1 VDELYATVR
10 FSTSNGTL
18 FVRQGAN
25 STPFYGEATIS
36 QSLNWAATA
45 AFAIQQN
52 SSTSYSFFFNTGV
65 TPGVGFFTVQSQSAF
80 TYSGTTSASGPT
92 GCFIYPTLLFQ
103 QGISTSGEAT
113 FAADVLQAY
122 TFQSQYNT
130 FAFQNASLTTLFSI
144 AAAGSVLST
153 PLTCTGAFTCPDA
166 SLSIAKTSGLQ
177 AALDAKAPTASPS
190 FSGTTSVASL
200 TASSSVTS
208 GLFNS
213 QAGSFS
219 ATNSFQNLLN
229 VAGKRGFLFLDG
241 QAPNTSSIL
250 AYFSCIT
257 PNPCLSVVAQNGN
270 AASFYNL
277 GTAAGTGT
285 VLINV
290 GINTS
295 SNIRVSGNQNGTIFW
310 AVVYF

>member
-1 VDELYATVR
+1 MRRFDSPPATGR
-10 FSTSNGTL
+10 CTCARGPTLPLSTEKRPSH
-18 FVRQGAN
+18 
-25 STPFYGEATIS
+25 
-36 QSLNWAATA
+36 WAATA
-45 AFAIQQN
+45 AFGIQQN

-65 TPGVGFFTVQSQSAF
+65 PPGVGFFTVQSQSAF

-122 TFQSQYNT
+122 TYKSQDNT
-130 FAFQNASLTTLFSI
+130 ITFQNASLTTLFSI
-144 AAAGSVLST
+144 AAAGSTLST

-200 TASSSVTS
+200 TASTSVTS

-219 ATNSFQNLLN
+219 ATTSFQNLLN

-241 QAPNTSSIL
+241 QAPITSSIL
-250 AYFSCIT
+250 AYFSCVT

-277 GTAAGTGT
+277 GTASGTGT
-285 VLINV
+285 VMINV

-295 SNIRVSGNQNGTIFW
+295 SNIRVSATQNGTIFW